1 MRNLVLR
8 LLVLD
13 KVQKRGDVLQSKHA
27 QNQKDLVNGIRLCD
41 FKLCLGRELQLKV
54 EHSLI

>member
-1 MRNLVLR
+1 MQNLVSR

-27 QNQKDLVNGIRLCD
+27 QNQKDLVNGIRL
-41 FKLCLGRELQLKV
+41 
-54 EHSLI
+54 